1 MSDYSG
7 SEEPSVVQKVI
18 KQIAIQTSRGSG
30 NVNQIINQIWI
41 LIKNSKS
48 DFANINILFVIK

>member
-18 KQIAIQTSRGSG
+18 KQIAIQASRGSG
-30 NVNQIINQIWI
+30 NVNQIINQIWT
-41 LIKNSKS
+41 LIKNSKN
-48 DFANINILFVIK
+48 DFAI